1 MDVSYTVK
9 ITVPTE
15 AKTPA
20 LALHEA
26 GEKWN
31 ETKAKFEEIGGV
43 EVVRVAPVIIPVK
56 DRPTAAAVP
65 AATNGEAGD
74 AVAANGRGRRQA
86 EPVGATAE

>member
-1 MDVSYTVK
+1 VDVSYTVK
-9 ITVPTE
+9 ITVPTS

-43 EVVRVAPVIIPVK
+43 EVVRVAPVIVPVAQ
-56 DRPTAAAVP
+56 RNGSE
-65 AATNGEAGD
+65 NGEAP
-74 AVAANGRGRRQA
+74 AGRGRRQA

>member
-9 ITVPTE
+9 VTVPTS
-15 AKTPA
+15 ASSPA

-43 EVVRVAPVIIPVK
+43 EIVRVAPVI
-56 DRPTAAAVP
+56 VP
-65 AATNGEAGD
+65 KSQGTNGTGEESAP
-74 AVAANGRGRRQA
+74 RGRRSA
-86 EPVGATAE
+86 EPAGATAE